1 MVAQVVTNT
10 LDVIEEIAR
19 EIATASKAYGSHF
32 RQIAKVL
39 PGDVLDLYAWLASLD
54 DAAIV
59 ELAKRLEAVEGRPR
73 PHFTAAVKRARTLA
87 LQRQTLAGMPVAFA
101 EALRWAMERAGLSL
115 RALAREVGVGRTT
128 LRQWIG
134 GKRVP
139 SSLQAVE
146 RLEAALH
153 LPPGSLARRLPRFGQ
168 QRLGVRI
175 KTHREFTRT
184 FLRVASL
191 VRYEV
196 PWADL
201 PPPEREALLREEE
214 ERWRRLSHRQIRTRQ
229 AQKQKFALPFRDWP
243 PQAQAEWREY
253 VAYASTRLGT
263 GERARRALSGR
274 PLSPRVLRPPTV
286 EKELVQMERFYGYCV
301 RVRGLNPDQLGLNL
315 LTDLSLVRDYLEW
328 RLGRYGDAV
337 PGLTRT
343 AMNFIALVKKLYR
356 RYLPVI
362 GLQGD
367 LEGLRELEKRL
378 KAAGLDETE
387 GYHAVEPLLET
398 PDPLGWLAVG
408 IALMLRD
415 LSGRVGDLLAP
426 KVPARG
432 KAALD
437 ALALYRDAILFW
449 TATAHPLRAKHWYAA
464 RLDMDQFRQEGDFA
478 PGRGHVGRRGG
489 TYYLAYRVEEF
500 KNASSMVFRN
510 LRADD
515 LVEFPLGDPEHPLA
529 ALEVEGTRY
538 ALNEVFHVY
547 LQEVLPRLAESLG
560 RSGPLL
566 PLFPGLDS
574 LNRLSIAFRS
584 RSAYVAA
591 LPDAPLIL
599 PFGPHSLRH
608 IVATSIV
615 KTTGSF
621 EAAANVLLDSVEM
634 VVRHYARFAPRDR
647 YRHGWRLYVQTRGGG
662 R

>member
-1 MVAQVVTNT
+1 MALATNP
-10 LDVIEEIAR
+10 LDLIEEIAR
-19 EIATASKAYGSHF
+19 EIANRSNRSYASHV

-39 PGDVLDLYAWLASLD
+39 PEGVSDLYAWLASLD
-54 DAAIV
+54 DAAIK
-59 ELAKRLEAVEGRPR
+59 ELAQKLEAIEGKPR
-73 PHFTAAVKRARTLA
+73 PHFAAAVKQARTLA
-87 LQRQTLAGMPVAFA
+87 LQRQTLAGMPPDFA
-101 EALRWAMERAGLSL
+101 EALRWGMERAGLS
-115 RALAREVGVGRTT
+115 RGALAREAGVDRTT
-128 LRQWIG
+128 LQTWIR
-134 GKRVP
+134 GKAIP

-153 LPPGSLARRLPRFGQ
+153 LPPGSLAERLPRFGQ
-168 QRLGVRI
+168 QRLGVRENG
-175 KTHREFTRT
+175 TYRAFTRT

-191 VRYEV
+191 VRYGV

-201 PPPEREALLREEE
+201 PPPEREALLREED
-214 ERWRRLSHRQIRTRQ
+214 ERWRRLSRRQIRIRQ
-229 AQKQKFALPFRDWP
+229 AQRQPFALPISRWP
-243 PQAQAEWREY
+243 ARAREEWEEY
-253 VAYASTRLGT
+253 TRYACTRPGT
-263 GERARRALSGR
+263 GERARRALSGD

-286 EKELVQMERFYGYCV
+286 EKELVHLERFYGYCV
-301 RVRGLNPDQLGLNL
+301 NVRGLDPDRLGLGL
-315 LTDLSLVRDYLEW
+315 LTDLSLVGDYLGW
-328 RLGRYGDAV
+328 RVDRYGEEV

-343 AMNFIALVKKLYR
+343 ESNFIALVKKFFR
-356 RYLPVI
+356 QYLPVV

-367 LEGLRELEKRL
+367 LEELRQLEKRL
-378 KAAGLDETE
+378 KAAGPDETE

-398 PDPLGWLAVG
+398 PDPLGWLAAG

-437 ALALYRDAILFW
+437 ALALYRDAVLFW

-464 RLDMDQFRQEGDFA
+464 RLDMDQFREGDFA

-529 ALEVEGTRY
+529 TLEVEGTRY

-547 LQEVLPRLAESLG
+547 LREVLPRLAESPG
-560 RSGPLL
+560 RPGPLL

-574 LNRLSIAFRS
+574 KAQLSKMFRR

-615 KTTGSF
+615 KATGSF

-634 VVRHYARFAPRDR
+634 VMRHYARFAPRDR

>member
-1 MVAQVVTNT
+1 MALATNP
-10 LDVIEEIAR
+10 LDLIEEIAR
-19 EIATASKAYGSHF
+19 EIANRSNRSYASHV

-39 PGDVLDLYAWLASLD
+39 PEGVSDLYAWLASLD
-54 DAAIV
+54 DAAIK
-59 ELAKRLEAVEGRPR
+59 ELAQKLEAIEGKPR
-73 PHFTAAVKRARTLA
+73 PHFAAAVKQARTLA
-87 LQRQTLAGMPVAFA
+87 LQRQALAGMPPDFA

-128 LRQWIG
+128 LQRWIR
-134 GKRVP
+134 GKGIP
-139 SSLQAVE
+139 SSLQVVE

-153 LPPGSLARRLPRFGQ
+153 LPPGSLAGRLPRFGQ
-168 QRLGVRI
+168 QRLGVRGNG
-175 KTHREFTRT
+175 TYAEFVRT

-191 VRYEV
+191 VRYRV

-201 PPPEREALLREEE
+201 SPPEREALLREEK
-214 ERWRRLSHRQIRTRQ
+214 ERWRRLSRRQIRTRK
-229 AQKQKFALPFRDWP
+229 ARKQKFALPFRDWP

-343 AMNFIALVKKLYR
+343 AMDFIALVKKLYR

-378 KAAGLDETE
+378 QAAGPDKTE

-398 PDPLGWLAVG
+398 PDPLGWLAAG

-415 LSGRVGDLLAP
+415 LSGQVGDLLAP

-432 KAALD
+432 KAAQE

-529 ALEVEGTRY
+529 ALEVKGTRY

-547 LQEVLPRLAESLG
+547 LREVLPRLAGSLG
-560 RSGPLL
+560 RPGPLL

-574 LNRLSIAFRS
+574 LNRLSIAFRK

-591 LPDAPLIL
+591 LPGAPLIL

-615 KTTGSF
+615 KASGSF

>member
-1 MVAQVVTNT
+1 MALVTNP
-10 LDVIEEIAR
+10 LDLIEEIAR
-19 EIATASKAYGSHF
+19 EIANRSNRSYASHV

-39 PGDVLDLYAWLASLD
+39 PEGVSDLYAWLASLD
-54 DAAIV
+54 DAAIK
-59 ELAKRLEAVEGRPR
+59 ELAQKLELIEGKPR
-73 PHFTAAVKRARTLA
+73 PHFTAAVKQARTLA
-87 LQRQTLAGMPVAFA
+87 LQRQTLAGMPPDFA
-101 EALRWAMERAGLSL
+101 EALRWAMERAGLGL
-115 RALAREVGVGRTT
+115 RALAREVGVDRTT
-128 LRQWIG
+128 LRKWIR
-134 GKRVP
+134 GKGIP

-153 LPPGSLARRLPRFGQ
+153 LPPGSLAGRLPRFGR

-175 KTHREFTRT
+175 KTYRAFTRT

-191 VRYEV
+191 VRYGV

-214 ERWRRLSHRQIRTRQ
+214 ERWRRLSRRQIRVRQ

-263 GERARRALSGR
+263 GERAERALSGR
-274 PLSPRVLRPPTV
+274 PLSSRVLRPPTV
-286 EKELVQMERFYGYCV
+286 EKELMQMEQFYGYCV
-301 RVRGLNPDQLGLNL
+301 RVRGLNPDHLGLDL
-315 LTDLSLVRDYLEW
+315 LTDLSLVRGYLGW
-328 RLGRYGDAV
+328 RLKKYGNV
-337 PGLTRT
+337 SGLTET
-343 AMNFIALVKKLYR
+343 AMDFIALVKKLHR

-362 GLQGD
+362 NLQGD

-378 KAAGLDETE
+378 KAAGPDKTE

-398 PDPLGWLAVG
+398 PDPLGWLAAG

-426 KVPARG
+426 KVPTSG
-432 KAALD
+432 AAQE
-437 ALALYRDAILFW
+437 ALALYRDAVLFW

-464 RLDMDQFRQEGDFA
+464 RLDMDQFREGDFA

-529 ALEVEGTRY
+529 TLEVEGTRY

-547 LQEVLPRLAESLG
+547 LREVLPRLAESLG
-560 RSGPLL
+560 HAGPLL

-574 LNRLSIAFRS
+574 KAQLSKMFRR

-615 KTTGSF
+615 KATGSF

-634 VVRHYARFAPRDR
+634 VMRHYARFAPRDR

>member
-1 MVAQVVTNT
+1 MALATNP
-10 LDVIEEIAR
+10 LDLIEEIAR
-19 EIATASKAYGSHF
+19 EIANRSNRSYASHV

-39 PGDVLDLYAWLASLD
+39 PEGVSDLYAWLASLD
-54 DAAIV
+54 DAAIK
-59 ELAKRLEAVEGRPR
+59 ELAQKLELIEGKPR
-73 PHFTAAVKRARTLA
+73 PHFTAAVKQARTLA
-87 LQRQTLAGMPVAFA
+87 LQRQTLAGMPPDFA
-101 EALRWAMERAGLSL
+101 EALRWAMERAGLGL
-115 RALAREVGVGRTT
+115 RALAREVGVSRPT
-128 LRQWIG
+128 LQRWIR
-134 GKRVP
+134 GKGIP

-153 LPPGSLARRLPRFGQ
+153 LPPGSLAGRLPRFGQ

-175 KTHREFTRT
+175 KTHGEFTRT

-201 PPPEREALLREEE
+201 QPPEREALLREED
-214 ERWRRLSHRQIRTRQ
+214 ERWRRLSRRQIRVRQ

-263 GERARRALSGR
+263 GERAERALSGR

-286 EKELVQMERFYGYCV
+286 EKELVQMEQFYGYCV
-301 RVRGLNPDQLGLNL
+301 RVRGLNPDQLGLGL
-315 LTDLSLVRDYLEW
+315 LTDLSLVRGYLGW
-328 RLGRYGDAV
+328 RLKKYGNV
-337 PGLTRT
+337 SGLTET

-356 RYLPVI
+356 RYLPTI
-362 GLQGD
+362 NLQVN

-378 KAAGLDETE
+378 KAAGPDKTE

-398 PDPLGWLAVG
+398 PDPLGWLAAG

-426 KVPARG
+426 KVPTSG
-432 KAALD
+432 AAQE
-437 ALALYRDAILFW
+437 ALALYRDAVLFW

-464 RLDMDQFRQEGDFA
+464 RLDMDQFREGDFA

-529 ALEVEGTRY
+529 TLEVEGTRY

-547 LQEVLPRLAESLG
+547 LREVLPRLAGSLG
-560 RSGPLL
+560 RPGPLL

-574 LNRLSIAFRS
+574 KAQLSGMFRS

>member
-1 MVAQVVTNT
+1 MALATNP
-10 LDVIEEIAR
+10 LDLIEEIAR
-19 EIATASKAYGSHF
+19 EIANRSNRSYASHV

-39 PGDVLDLYAWLASLD
+39 PEGVSDFYAWLASLD
-54 DAAIV
+54 DAAIK
-59 ELAKRLEAVEGRPR
+59 ELAQKLEAIEGKPR
-73 PHFTAAVKRARTLA
+73 PHFAAAVKQARTLA
-87 LQRQTLAGMPVAFA
+87 LQRQTLAGMPPDFA

-115 RALAREVGVGRTT
+115 RALAREVGVSRPT
-128 LRQWIG
+128 LREWIR
-134 GKRVP
+134 GKQVP
-139 SSLQAVE
+139 SSLQVVE

-153 LPPGSLARRLPRFGQ
+153 LPPGSLAGRLPRFGQ
-168 QRLGVRI
+168 QRLGVRED
-175 KTHREFTRT
+175 KTYRAFTRT

-191 VRYEV
+191 VRYRV

-201 PPPEREALLREEE
+201 PPPEREALLREED
-214 ERWRRLSHRQIRTRQ
+214 ERWRRLSRRQIRVRQ

-263 GERARRALSGR
+263 GERAERALSGR

-286 EKELVQMERFYGYCV
+286 EKELVQMEQFYGYCV
-301 RVRGLNPDQLGLNL
+301 RVRGLNPDQLGLGL
-315 LTDLSLVRDYLEW
+315 LTDLSLVRGYLGW
-328 RLGRYGDAV
+328 RLKKYGNV
-337 PGLTRT
+337 SGLTET
-343 AMNFIALVKKLYR
+343 AMDFIALVKKLYR

-398 PDPLGWLAVG
+398 PDPLGWLAAG

-426 KVPARG
+426 KVPTSG
-432 KAALD
+432 AAQE
-437 ALALYRDAILFW
+437 ALALYRDAVLFW

-478 PGRGHVGRRGG
+478 PGTGHVGRRDG

-547 LQEVLPRLAESLG
+547 LREVLPRLAESLG
-560 RSGPLL
+560 RPGPLL

-574 LNRLSIAFRS
+574 GAQLGKMFRK

-591 LPDAPLIL
+591 LPGAPLIL

-647 YRHGWRLYVQTRGGG
+647 YRHGWHLYVQARGGG

>member
-1 MVAQVVTNT
+1 MALATNP
-10 LDVIEEIAR
+10 LDLIEEIAR
-19 EIATASKAYGSHF
+19 EIANRSNRSYASHV

-39 PGDVLDLYAWLASLD
+39 PEGVSDLYAWLASLD
-54 DAAIV
+54 DAAIK
-59 ELAKRLEAVEGRPR
+59 ELAQKLELIEGKPR
-73 PHFTAAVKRARTLA
+73 PHFTAAVKQARTLA
-87 LQRQTLAGMPVAFA
+87 LQRQTLAGMPPDFA
-101 EALRWAMERAGLSL
+101 EALRWAMERAGLDL
-115 RALAREVGVGRTT
+115 KALAREVGVDRTT
-128 LRQWIG
+128 LRKWIR

-139 SSLQAVE
+139 SSLRAVE

-153 LPPGSLARRLPRFGQ
+153 LPPGSLAGRLPRFGQ
-168 QRLGVRI
+168 QRLGVRGD
-175 KTHREFTRT
+175 KTYRAFTRT

-201 PPPEREALLREEE
+201 PPPAREALLREEE
-214 ERWRRLSHRQIRTRQ
+214 ERWRRLSHRQIRIRQ
-229 AQKQKFALPFRDWP
+229 AKKQTFTLPFRDWP
-243 PQAQAEWREY
+243 ARAREEWNEY
-253 VAYASTRLGT
+253 VVYASTRPGT
-263 GERARRALSGR
+263 GERARRALSGG
-274 PLSPRVLRPPTV
+274 PLSSRVLRAPTV
-286 EKELVQMERFYGYCV
+286 ERELAEMQKFYGYCV
-301 RVRGLNPDQLGLNL
+301 RVRGLDPDHLGLNL
-315 LTDLSLVRDYLEW
+315 LTDLSLVRDYLGW
-328 RLGRYGDAV
+328 RVDRYGDAV

-343 AMNFIALVKKLYR
+343 EIIFIALVKKLHR

-398 PDPLGWLAVG
+398 PDPLGWLAAG

-426 KVPARG
+426 KVPTSG
-432 KAALD
+432 AAQE
-437 ALALYRDAILFW
+437 ALALYRDAVLFW

-464 RLDMDQFRQEGDFA
+464 RLDMDQFREGDFA

-515 LVEFPLGDPEHPLA
+515 LVEFTLGDPEHPLA
-529 ALEVEGTRY
+529 TLEVEGTRY

-547 LQEVLPRLAESLG
+547 LREVLPRLAGSLG
-560 RSGPLL
+560 RPGPLL

-574 LNRLSIAFRS
+574 RAQLSGMFRS

-615 KTTGSF
+615 KASGSF

>member
-1 MVAQVVTNT
+1 MVALATNP
-10 LDVIEEIAR
+10 LDLIEEIAR
-19 EIATASKAYGSHF
+19 EIANRSNRSYASHV

-39 PGDVLDLYAWLASLD
+39 PEGVSDLYAWLASLD
-54 DAAIV
+54 DAAIK
-59 ELAKRLEAVEGRPR
+59 ELAQKLELIEGKPR
-73 PHFTAAVKRARTLA
+73 PHFTAAVKQARTLA
-87 LQRQTLAGMPVAFA
+87 LQRQTLAGMPPDFA
-101 EALRWAMERAGLSL
+101 EALRWAMERAGLGL
-115 RALAREVGVGRTT
+115 KALAREVGVDRTT
-128 LRQWIG
+128 LRKWIR
-134 GKRVP
+134 GKGIP
-139 SSLQAVE
+139 SSLRAVE

-153 LPPGSLARRLPRFGQ
+153 LPPGSLAGRLPRFGR
-168 QRLGVRI
+168 QRLEVRGD
-175 KTHREFTRT
+175 KTYRAFTRT

-201 PPPEREALLREEE
+201 PPPAREALLREEE
-214 ERWRRLSHRQIRTRQ
+214 ERWRRLSHRQIRVRQ
-229 AQKQKFALPFRDWP
+229 AQKQTFTLPFRDWP
-243 PQAQAEWREY
+243 ARAREEWNEY
-253 VAYASTRLGT
+253 VVYASTRPGT
-263 GERARRALSGR
+263 GERARRALSGG
-274 PLSPRVLRPPTV
+274 PLSSRVLRAPTV
-286 EKELVQMERFYGYCV
+286 ERELAEMQKFYGYCV
-301 RVRGLNPDQLGLNL
+301 RVRGLDPDHLGLNL
-315 LTDLSLVRDYLEW
+315 LTDLSLVRDYLGW
-328 RLGRYGDAV
+328 RVDRYGDAV

-343 AMNFIALVKKLYR
+343 EILFIALVKKLHR

-398 PDPLGWLAVG
+398 PDPLGWLAAG

-426 KVPARG
+426 KVPTSG
-432 KAALD
+432 AAQE
-437 ALALYRDAILFW
+437 ALALYRDAVLFW

-464 RLDMDQFRQEGDFA
+464 RLDMDQFREGDFA

-529 ALEVEGTRY
+529 TLEVEGTRY

-547 LQEVLPRLAESLG
+547 LRGVLPRLAGSLG
-560 RSGPLL
+560 RPGPLL

-574 LNRLSIAFRS
+574 KAQLSGMFRS

-615 KTTGSF
+615 KATGSF